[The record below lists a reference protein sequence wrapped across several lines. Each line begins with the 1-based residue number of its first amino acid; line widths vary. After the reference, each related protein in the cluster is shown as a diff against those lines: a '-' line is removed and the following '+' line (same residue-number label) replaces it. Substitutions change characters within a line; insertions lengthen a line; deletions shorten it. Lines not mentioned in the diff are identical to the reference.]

1 MTDQIRE
8 QLSALLD
15 GELPKDEMGLL
26 VRRLEKDAALRRTFG
41 MYALIGETLRAP
53 GGRIAS
59 QSFAARVSAALD
71 TAEGAAPA
79 AARTATG
86 FMAATGTDGR
96 ASPPDAAVAAVAP
109 GAGVRHVALWQ
120 RPIVRTALAASA
132 AAVAVMFFRPG
143 SAPDVV
149 SQLDPVPDASVAMLG
164 ASPTPAQ
171 SQRLASYMVAH
182 SQYSTPLVRR
192 NVLSSL
198 LAADPGITRVSY
210 EMGDAP

>member
-26 VRRLEKDAALRRTFG
+26 VRRLEKDAALRRAFG
-41 MYALIGETLRAP
+41 SYALIGETLRAP
-53 GGRIAS
+53 GGRIATTG
-59 QSFAARVSAALD
+59 FATRVSAAIDYTEGL
-71 TAEGAAPA
+71 TPVSRPEMAASAEAQWSPGQGSANPAGAA
-79 AARTATG
+79 
-86 FMAATGTDGR
+86 R
-96 ASPPDAAVAAVAP
+96 AQRVS
-109 GAGVRHVALWQ
+109 LWQ
-120 RPIVRTALAASA
+120 RPMVRTALAASA
-132 AAVAVMFFRPG
+132 AAAAVMLFRPDA
-143 SAPDVV
+143 APVV
-149 SQLDPVPDASVAMLG
+149 ADLGPPPAASDAMTN

-210 EMGDAP
+210 EMGEAP

>member
-26 VRRLEKDAALRRTFG
+26 VRRLEKDAALRRSFG
-41 MYALIGETLRAP
+41 TYALIGETLRAP
-53 GGRIAS
+53 GGRVATTTFAS
-59 QSFAARVSAALD
+59 RVSAAIQ
-71 TAEGAAPA
+71 ASEGNMADAAPA
-79 AARTATG
+79 
-86 FMAATGTDGR
+86 R
-96 ASPPDAAVAAVAP
+96 ASEAGPRPSMAGQASTSPAVS
-109 GAGVRHVALWQ
+109 GVRQVAFWQ
-120 RPIVRTALAASA
+120 RPMVRTALAASA
-132 AAVAVMFFRPG
+132 AAAAVLVFKPDATTDAVAG
-143 SAPDVV
+143 
-149 SQLDPVPDASVAMLG
+149 LEVPATASVASFG

-192 NVLSSL
+192 NVLSGL
-198 LAADPGITRVSY
+198 LAADSSITRVSY